1 LKRRHKR
8 GSMLIETI
16 ISLSILLL
24 AGTLSVN
31 LVKSL
36 QNSFNIREERERA
49 NRAAYAIES
58 EMKYNY
64 KVEEIVNE
72 FKNKGSLKYEFS
84 KENFKKLLR
93 EPLFNLEGGE
103 GIEIEL
109 NSTNEDKTILLIKI
123 TIKNNKGDILSERE
137 FTKTNWI

>member
-1 LKRRHKR
+1 
-8 GSMLIETI
+8 MLIETI

-84 KENFKKLLR
+84 KKNFKKLLR

>member
-1 LKRRHKR
+1 
-8 GSMLIETI
+8 
-16 ISLSILLL
+16 
-24 AGTLSVN
+24 
-31 LVKSL
+31 
-36 QNSFNIREERERA
+36 
-49 NRAAYAIES
+49 
-58 EMKYNY
+58 MKYNY

-93 EPLFNLEGGE
+93 EPLFNLEGGD
-103 GIEIEL
+103 GVEIEL

>member
-1 LKRRHKR
+1 MKRRHKR

>member
-1 LKRRHKR
+1 
-8 GSMLIETI
+8 MLIETI

>member
-1 LKRRHKR
+1 
-8 GSMLIETI
+8 MLIETI

-103 GIEIEL
+103 GVEIEL